1 MSGRVVTFSAK
12 VPSTI
17 EGNEER
23 RKQFGASQCKG
34 SIEQGTPVT
43 WTPNASRTLRR
54 ASNTIERSA
63 LTGRP
68 GAIRRVLCSL
78 DETHF
83 PSLLAEAFPGVRAAP
98 RQLVQG
104 IDRHTLRNVSMRWG
118 VAEGRGRRRYRGYSP
133 SIQRFCW
140 KTVSNTASRSAP
152 RTAHISKI
160 PVVHSAQS
168 SRGTFRRAIV
178 VCTGSVQ
185 LAVTVGCPAW
195 YVFFSRC
202 SECSARRMPSI
213 TTTTTTT
220 TTPLP

>member
-1 MSGRVVTFSAK
+1 MRSWVVLAGPAQLILEVITEISTTMSGRVVTFSAK

-34 SIEQGTPVT
+34 SIVQGTPVT

-54 ASNTIERSA
+54 ASNTIERTA

-78 DETHF
+78 DDKHF
-83 PSLLAEAFPGVRAAP
+83 PCLLVEAFPDVRAAP

-118 VAEGRGRRRYRGYSP
+118 VAEGRGRRYKGWYSP
-133 SIQRFCW
+133 SIQRFSW
-140 KTVSNTASRSAP
+140 NIVSDAASRSAP
-152 RTAHISKI
+152 RTAHLSKL
-160 PVVHSAQS
+160 PVVHSA
-168 SRGTFRRAIV
+168 
-178 VCTGSVQ
+178 
-185 LAVTVGCPAW
+185 
-195 YVFFSRC
+195 
-202 SECSARRMPSI
+202 
-213 TTTTTTT
+213 
-220 TTPLP
+220 